1 MKKTVFLII
10 ILLFLAVKTV
20 LADAVIDNGINFL
33 KSKQDASGQIT
44 GGSTGDASPWATI
57 AFSAN
62 GIDIATVNN
71 PTNSLNDY
79 LLNHP
84 PTAPT
89 SSAMEWEKWILAITA
104 SGQDPYNFGTIN
116 YVTTLESSTYY
127 NNNQIGDTFSVND
140 DWFGVLAL
148 ISSGAA
154 NSDPVLTNSLAFVLN
169 HQNTDGGYGYSI
181 TAGSDSNDTAAAI
194 QALVAAKNY
203 GVNTNGVDIDEKINK
218 AETYLLSAQAQTGG
232 FLYDRNPWTTGP
244 DSDSTTW
251 ALMALNVLG
260 MQSSD
265 QANNART
272 WLFSQQSTTDGGFTA
287 CNQWDPNTYAC
298 TGYGSNS
305 TTTSHAL
312 IALAGKGWLLK
323 IFTPSGSPTPTPTV
337 TPSPLVTPSPSPSPT
352 PSPTPTPNPSPTPSS
367 SPSPSPTPSPLASP
381 SPQIVYVYVYPSPT
395 PEVLG
400 EETSITESPV
410 VKEEGSSKKIF
421 LIVPGII
428 IIFLALKFWRASRA

>member
-1 MKKTVFLII
+1 MKKTILLII
-10 ILLFLAVKTV
+10 ILLSLAVKTV
-20 LADAVIDNGINFL
+20 LADVVINNGILFL
-33 KSKQDASGQIT
+33 RDKQDASGQIT
-44 GGSTGDASPWATI
+44 GGSTGDASPWAAI

-62 GIDIATVNN
+62 GIDIATVKN

-79 LLNHP
+79 LLNYQ

-116 YVTTLESSTYY
+116 YVATLESSTYY

-148 ISSGAA
+148 ISSGVA

-194 QALVAAKNY
+194 QALVAAKKY
-203 GVNTNGVDIDEKINK
+203 EINTNGVDIDEKINK
-218 AETYLLSAQAQTGG
+218 AKTYLLSTQAQTGG
-232 FLYDRNPWTTGP
+232 FLYDRWTTGP

-260 MQSSD
+260 MQNSS
-265 QANNART
+265 QINNART
-272 WLFSQQSTTDGGFTA
+272 WLLSQQSTTDGGFTA
-287 CNQWDPNTYAC
+287 CNQWDPKTYAC
-298 TGYGSNS
+298 TGYASNS

-337 TPSPLVTPSPSPSPT
+337 TPSPLATPSPSPSPT
-352 PSPTPTPNPSPTPSS
+352 PSPTPTPNPSPTPTPT
-367 SPSPSPTPSPLASP
+367 PSPSPTPSPMASP
-381 SPQIVYVYVYPSPT
+381 SPKIVYVYVYPSPT

-400 EETSITESPV
+400 EEVSSSEPAVI
-410 VKEEGSSKKIF
+410 KEEGSSRKIF
-421 LIVPGII
+421 LIIPGLI
-428 IIFLALKFWRASRA
+428 IIFLALKLWRTSRA